1 MNTEQPDFA
10 IFSLKVFYSLGAL
23 STFSLKCCGLLL
35 AQGLYCTHL
44 FLVDFIK
51 YFWERASK
59 PKVKVKPESGK
70 QKLILVWRIPSIW
83 CLDWFLNIIV

>member
-44 FLVDFIK
+44 FLEDFIK
-51 YFWERASK
+51 ILLGKGLKTKSK
-59 PKVKVKPESGK
+59 SEKNESGK
-70 QKLILVWRIPSIW
+70 QKLILVWRIPS
-83 CLDWFLNIIV
+83 N